1 MVKVGG
7 ERMEQP
13 MLILQ
18 KNAERNTNKMRIPQ
32 NIIDK
37 WGSQYRMEI
46 YKDHIKLIPIKKG
59 E

>member
-7 ERMEQP
+7 ERMEKP
-13 MLILQ
+13 ILVLQ

-32 NIIDK
+32 NVVDK

-59 E
+59 R

>member
-1 MVKVGG
+1 
-7 ERMEQP
+7 MEQP

-32 NIIDK
+32 NVIDK